1 MKFAFCSLGCKANQ
15 CETASLEYQCVS
27 LGHEVVP
34 FSEKADVYVI
44 NTCAVTASGCRKSR
58 TVVHSARKNAPNS
71 IIAVCGC
78 YSQMNPQELVDN
90 GADIVFGTAD
100 KAKIIPQ
107 AIAFAGSRSTPQIF
121 ASENTP
127 CTFEQLSGS
136 LSERTRA
143 YLKIEDGCNN
153 FCTYCI
159 IPHVRGRVRSASREF
174 ILSELD
180 RLCKEGYKEVVL
192 TGIEICSYGND
203 TGDNLIDLLKTICT
217 NYPSVRFR
225 LGSLE
230 PRTITEEFCAELSGF
245 GNLCNHFHLSLQSG
259 CDATLKRMGR
269 RYDTSRFYQSVR
281 LLRENFPNC
290 GITTD
295 LIVGFPGE
303 TEEEFAQTM
312 QFIEKCGFSSMHI
325 FPYSR
330 REGTPAD
337 KMQNQLTKAAKDSRA
352 KQASEIA
359 QRMHDKFSNAMVGQT
374 LSVIFERNIGGNVWI
389 GHSSNYCEVT
399 AKSESDMR
407 NIQCNVEIT
416 ANSGNYLCG
425 NISNV

>member
-15 CETASLEYQCVS
+15 CETASLEFQCVS

-34 FSEKADVYVI
+34 FSEIADIYII
-44 NTCAVTASGCRKSR
+44 NTCAVTATGCRKSR
-58 TVVHSARKNAPNS
+58 TVVHSARKNAPNA

-78 YSQMNPQELVDN
+78 YSQMNPQELIDN

-100 KAKIIPQ
+100 KSKIVPQ
-107 AIAFAGSRSTPQIF
+107 AISFAQCKSSPQIF

-127 CTFEQLSGS
+127 CTFEPLSGS

-159 IPHVRGRVRSASREF
+159 IPHVRGRVRSPQREF

-180 RLCKEGYKEVVL
+180 SLAKNGYKEVVL
-192 TGIEICSYGND
+192 TGIEISSYGLD
-203 TGDNLIDLLKTICT
+203 TGDNLTDLLKIICSQ
-217 NYPSVRFR
+217 YPDIRFR

-230 PRTITEEFCAELSGF
+230 PRTITQEFCSELSSF
-245 GNLCNHFHLSLQSG
+245 TNLCNHFHLSLQSG
-259 CDATLKRMGR
+259 CDSTLKRMGR
-269 RYDTSRFYQSVR
+269 KYDTARYYESVR
-281 LLRENFPNC
+281 LLRENFKNC

-303 TEEEFAQTM
+303 TEEEFADTLE
-312 QFIEKCGFSSMHI
+312 FIQKCNFSSMHI
-325 FPYSR
+325 FPYSK
-330 REGTPAD
+330 REGTPAC
-337 KMQNQLTKAAKDSRA
+337 KMSNQIPKSIKEQRA

-359 QRMHDKFSNAMVGQT
+359 RRMHDEFYDSMVGQT
-374 LSVIFERNIGGNVWI
+374 LSVIFEQNIGGDVWI
-389 GHSSNYCEVT
+389 GHSSNYCDVT
-399 AKSESDMR
+399 VHSDTDMK
-407 NIQCNVEIT
+407 NIQKEVKIISNV
-416 ANSGNYLCG
+416 GNYICG
-425 NISNV
+425 NITAM